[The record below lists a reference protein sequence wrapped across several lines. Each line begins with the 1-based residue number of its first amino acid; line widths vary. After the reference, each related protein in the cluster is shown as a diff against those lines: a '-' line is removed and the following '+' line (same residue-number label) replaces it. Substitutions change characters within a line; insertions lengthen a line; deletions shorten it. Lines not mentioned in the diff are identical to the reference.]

1 MYDIIYVNVYCFY
14 IYLISI
20 FFMSDIISIIA
31 ELLYSTCAFF
41 IFFYAMFLRY
51 KFKCYSNKEIV
62 KKMLLSTFLFI
73 IFVILLSITVFICI
87 RYLYEK

>member
-1 MYDIIYVNVYCFY
+1 
-14 IYLISI
+14 
-20 FFMSDIISIIA
+20 MSDIIRIIA
-31 ELLYSTCAFF
+31 ELLSSTCAFF
-41 IFFYAMFLRY
+41 IFFYTMFLRY
-51 KFKCYSNKEIV
+51 KFKGYSNKEIV

>member
-1 MYDIIYVNVYCFY
+1 MNDLIRIIV
-14 IYLISI
+14 
-20 FFMSDIISIIA
+20 
-31 ELLYSTCAFF
+31 ELLFSIGALF
-41 IFFYAMFLRY
+41 IFFYTLFSYY
-51 KFKCYSNKEIV
+51 KSKGYSKKEIW